1 MGHTGGES
9 VRRLPHIAH
18 GVAIDSNVAM
28 SRCESCII
36 GKHPRQPHP
45 TSQSPPASRFLELI
59 HSDLCGPIPVIT
71 PHHKRY
77 FIIFLDD

>member
-9 VRRLPHIAH
+9 VRRLPHIAQ
-18 GVAIDSNVAM
+18 GFSLDSNETM

-36 GKHPRQPHP
+36 SKHPRQPHP
-45 TSQSPPASRFLELI
+45 TSESPPASHFLELI
-59 HSDLCGPIPVIT
+59 HSDICGPFPVET
-71 PHHKRY
+71 PHHKQY